1 MKTTDIFPRISSKTL
16 NESLAKTFGKTLNLE
31 SFTLEQLQDARNKL
45 RTQISQIRSD
55 SSFNETIENENHTKT
70 QWMLD
75 VLNKA
80 ISEREEYVVY
90 EKSKDDDSDSSID
103 DQVRDLVGRF
113 DDNMTQMRVYGDPDV
128 DRAIAYLKQGDA
140 EAAVEVIVDTYG
152 TQDGGE
158 FIHMSDYAKDLLDDF
173 EVIIDSNSEQDD
185 EGGETDDG
193 YALASAGHGSDED
206 YESIQHEED
215 RSGQDNYD
223 KILDAIAALYG
234 DDIWDN
240 DSMQDL
246 ANDLM
251 QAGPSDKELDFIIAN
266 GKLPRR
272 LADTEFTDNDSVKF
286 GEGRDLDD
294 ESFGIYDSYN
304 FDENQSTKEFGES
317 MNTQVNENELNKASA
332 VVSAKG
338 MVDKVSR
345 WIEELAGMENDTLL
359 QLGDSIRDEMG
370 QEAAKTFLSAVAPA
384 IQSALDTLKSA
395 RETMSTGVRALT
407 GEVQPAEML
416 GGTDDAGDD
425 FAEPAEPDAM
435 NPEMSADDEAID
447 DFAAAEPAAGGLD
460 TAGRA
465 QRESIQ
471 RSSRL
476 MKVLA
481 G

>member
-1 MKTTDIFPRISSKTL
+1 MKTTDIFPRVSSKTL

-55 SSFNETIENENHTKT
+55 SSFNETVENENHTKA

-103 DQVRDLVGRF
+103 DQVRDLVARF
-113 DDNMTQMRVYGDPDV
+113 DVNMSQMRVYGEPDV
-128 DRAIAYLKQGDA
+128 GQAIAYLKQGDA
-140 EAAVEVIVDTYG
+140 EAAVEAVVDTYG

-173 EVIIDSNSEQDD
+173 EFIIDSNSEQDD
-185 EGGETDDG
+185 EGGETDDS

-206 YESIQHEED
+206 YESVQHEED
-215 RSGQDNYD
+215 GSGQDNYD

-272 LADTEFTDNDSVKF
+272 LADTKFTDNDSVKF

-345 WIEELAGMENDTLL
+345 WIEELAGIENDTLL
-359 QLGDSIRDEMG
+359 SLGDSIRDEMG
-370 QEAAKTFLSAVAPA
+370 QEAAKAFLSSVAPA
-384 IQSALDTLKSA
+384 IQAALDTLKSA
-395 RETMSTGVRALT
+395 RETMSTGVRTLT

-416 GGTDDAGDD
+416 GGQDVEGDD
-425 FAEPAEPDAM
+425 LAEPAAPDAM
-435 NPEMSADDEAID
+435 NPEDDAID
-447 DFAAAEPAAGGLD
+447 DFAAAEPAVGPD
-460 TAGRA
+460 EAGRA

-471 RSSRL
+471 RSGQL
-476 MKVLA
+476 LKVLA

>member
-185 EGGETDDG
+185 EGGETDDS

-206 YESIQHEED
+206 YESIQ
-215 RSGQDNYD
+215 
-223 KILDAIAALYG
+223 
-234 DDIWDN
+234 
-240 DSMQDL
+240 
-246 ANDLM
+246 
-251 QAGPSDKELDFIIAN
+251 
-266 GKLPRR
+266 
-272 LADTEFTDNDSVKF
+272 F
-286 GEGRDLDD
+286 GEGRDLDEAHGPYARKSPQDVARIKKSLDREKKQAPGQLKRDPMSASKARSIANRDQWIAKTYGNQDD